1 MNLSDLAKRCS
12 PDTLALNADVFA
24 GRADKPR
31 TARTAQA
38 DSPQNTRSE
47 EDEQIALMQRIEA
60 HTRQYPDF
68 QRIHHSPNGGQ
79 RHKRTAAR
87 MKAAGTRAG
96 FPDLVYPAQRGR
108 YAGLAIEMK
117 AGSNKPTA
125 HQRGWLAWLGEQGWR
140 VAVCYSA
147 DEAFDII
154 MEYER
159 A

>member
-1 MNLSDLAKRCS
+1 
-12 PDTLALNADVFA
+12 
-24 GRADKPR
+24 
-31 TARTAQA
+31 
-38 DSPQNTRSE
+38 
-47 EDEQIALMQRIEA
+47 
-60 HTRQYPDF
+60 
-68 QRIHHSPNGGQ
+68 
-79 RHKRTAAR
+79 

-96 FPDLVYPAQRGR
+96 FPDLVYPAKRGR

-117 AGSNKPTA
+117 VGSNKPTA